1 MHGSLRR
8 RVLMLA
14 LLALGACSGDGGG
27 GGVGGAAAPSGT
39 GTLSVKLTDAP
50 AGAGLARVYVTIERI
65 GVLRAG
71 ADPRSGWSEIVL
83 DPPRKIDLLGLRNG
97 VTVGL
102 GDLQLATGS
111 YARLRLV
118 LGRGPADHTIVLSS
132 APGAEIAMGMPANL
146 RDGLELPHPFHIGA
160 GETVELTLDF
170 DAARSVV
177 LSDSAPGILPSEPAP
192 QGSAAAG
199 SAMAPAPGP
208 VIDSGVRRVSKPV
221 VVGSSDVSKADPLAL
236 LKPSIAVIPTVSD
249 GLPASGAV
257 TGAFDDDSA
266 DGATVSL
273 QTLDLSTGAVVVK
286 RSTVV
291 ERRRWVLDPVPPGR
305 DYRLVVARTG
315 YRTVVLTG
323 VDVTAGATI
332 GPIALGALEAARTL
346 RAASGRIVPA
356 DPAAGRD
363 ARVRALQQIDA
374 GAGVAG
380 AVVVEV
386 ASTMTPLD
394 TGAFTLTLPVDAA
407 RVARFAA
414 GPLAYTSGAGAGSY
428 TLHADG
434 LDAATGGGV
443 LAFDASGAGQSAG
456 LEITTRR

>member
-1 MHGSLRR
+1 M
-8 RVLMLA
+8 
-14 LLALGACSGDGGG
+14 
-27 GGVGGAAAPSGT
+27 
-39 GTLSVKLTDAP
+39 
-50 AGAGLARVYVTIERI
+50 
-65 GVLRAG
+65 
-71 ADPRSGWSEIVL
+71 
-83 DPPRKIDLLGLRNG
+83 
-97 VTVGL
+97 
-102 GDLQLATGS
+102 
-111 YARLRLV
+111 
-118 LGRGPADHTIVLSS
+118 
-132 APGAEIAMGMPANL
+132 
-146 RDGLELPHPFHIGA
+146 
-160 GETVELTLDF
+160 
-170 DAARSVV
+170 
-177 LSDSAPGILPSEPAP
+177 
-192 QGSAAAG
+192 
-199 SAMAPAPGP
+199 
-208 VIDSGVRRVSKPV
+208 SKPV